1 MVRNVGAVDWKI
13 EQSACTA
20 ATRTVRRMSGA
31 TRESRISNEIVR
43 RGGLGV
49 VTVVDE
55 TRTDRLWWFGRVMG
69 IVD

>member
-20 ATRTVRRMSGA
+20 VTKIVRRMSGA
-31 TRESRISNEIVR
+31 TRESRISNERVR
-43 RGGLGV
+43 RGV
-49 VTVVDE
+49 VTIVDE
-55 TRTDRLWWFGRVMG
+55 TRADRLWWFGRVMG